1 MDLVYFIFQWHVIDI
16 NIQMNKIHFYSYK
29 EVNIMN
35 DKMFGVIFSFGKYSF
50 DFYAIIKKTQ
60 LDAFK
65 K

>member
-1 MDLVYFIFQWHVIDI
+1 
-16 NIQMNKIHFYSYK
+16 
-29 EVNIMN
+29 MN